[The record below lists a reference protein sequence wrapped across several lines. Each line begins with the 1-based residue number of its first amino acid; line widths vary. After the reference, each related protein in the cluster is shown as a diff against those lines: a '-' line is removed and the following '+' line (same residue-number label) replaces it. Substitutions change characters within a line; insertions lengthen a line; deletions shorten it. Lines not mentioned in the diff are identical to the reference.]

1 MLPMP
6 SKPVI
11 LNNTP
16 LVALYFLHQWPL
28 LRQLYGRVIIPRAV
42 EWEFLAV
49 STDER
54 TAALRQASW
63 LETVEIQTPPQI
75 ARLKLDQGE
84 AAVLALA
91 IQREARL
98 VIIDEQRGRQYAQQ
112 LGLPLTGTLGV
123 LLAGKRKGFIS
134 LLTPLLEKMQAEGIY
149 LDARLVA
156 SVKEMAGE

>member
-49 STDER
+49 STAER

-123 LLAGKRKGFIS
+123 LLAGKRKGFIPS
-134 LLTPLLEKMQAEGIY
+134 LTPLLEKMQAEGIY

>member
-1 MLPMP
+1 MP

-16 LVALYFLHQWPL
+16 LVALHFLQQWPL
-28 LRQLYGRVIIPRAV
+28 LRQLYGQVIIPKAV
-42 EWEFLAV
+42 EREFLAV
-49 STDER
+49 ATAER
-54 TAALRQASW
+54 TTALLHAPW
-63 LETVEIQTPPQI
+63 LQTVAVQMPPHI

-123 LLAGKRKGFIS
+123 LLAGKRKGFVTS
-134 LLTPLLEKMQAEGIY
+134 LTPLLDKMQAEGIY